1 MRIKCT
7 IKGKVTQKRK
17 RQEKPGRQN
26 PSKTPTRMSGSIK
39 GPGDTPKGYGR
50 DRSSNRNS
58 KTITRAA
65 DRTPT
70 RNTNRNSGL
79 LGSIFVADELKS
91 VELPKTP
98 HNEPAGPFSSE
109 IKKTNYKEDT
119 LKKQK

>member
-1 MRIKCT
+1 
-7 IKGKVTQKRK
+7 
-17 RQEKPGRQN
+17 
-26 PSKTPTRMSGSIK
+26 MSGSIK
-39 GPGDTPKGYGR
+39 GPGDTPKGYRG

-91 VELPKTP
+91 IELPKTP

-109 IKKTNYKEDT
+109 IKKTNHKEDA
-119 LKKQK
+119 LFKQKQVAQYRQKKERKLAQIQD